1 MSQDTKSSDQK
12 VALPL
17 LPLRDLIIFPHM
29 MMPLFVGRDRSVRAL
44 EEAMNNQTDIVLV
57 AQKDAKTNAPEPKD
71 IYEVGT
77 IGAIIQLL
85 RLPDGTVKVLVEGK
99 GRVRID
105 EFVNQEKFYTVKVTP
120 LNEVTVN
127 ELETQAL
134 VRSTKTTFENYV
146 KLNKRIQPEILMRVS
161 SIEDAGELADIIVAQ
176 LNLKIEDKQKLLAVI
191 DPGKRLE
198 ELLNIMT
205 GEIEILEVEKR
216 IKSRVKKQM
225 EQSQREYYLNEQMQA
240 IQKELGDKDDFQAEL
255 DDLVEQA
262 TKKKLPEDAK
272 KKLEKEVKKLRMMSP
287 MSAEAAVVRNYID
300 WIVSLPWGNHQNE
313 TLDLL
318 KAKKILDEDH
328 WGLKKVKDRVVE
340 HLAVQTLT
348 SENKGPIICLV
359 GPPGVGKT
367 SLGKSIAR
375 ALNREFQRISLG
387 GVRDEAEIRGH
398 RRTYVGALPGRII
411 QALRKC
417 KSSNPLIL
425 LDEIDKMSMDFRG
438 DPSAALLEV
447 LDPEQNRTFADHFLE
462 VDYDLS
468 KVLFFTTANS
478 LHPIPRP
485 LLDRMEIIDLPGYI
499 EKEKLQIAK
508 RYLIPKQI
516 KQHGLTDYRVE
527 FSESSIKHIINY
539 YTKEAGVRTLERIV
553 GTICRKTAR
562 EIVESELKSEL
573 KSEFKSE
580 LKPELE
586 SELKSKFKSELKP
599 ELESKLESEL
609 ESELESK
616 LKSELES
623 KSSRS
628 SKSLGSSKSSRSSKS
643 SKSSR
648 SSGSSKSSRS
658 SFKKI
663 GCKVIPK
670 KVEELLGPKKFK
682 HGKIEKANEIGLTN
696 GLAWTEVGGDLLVV
710 EVSVVPGRGKF
721 TITGQLGDVMKE
733 SCTAALSYVRSRGP
747 LFGIDK
753 EYYANHDVHIHAPEG
768 AIPKDG
774 PSAGIAITTSIVS
787 AMMKISVKRTVAMT
801 GEVTLRGR
809 VLAIGGLKE
818 KILAAHRGGIK
829 TVIIPKDNEKDLV
842 DIPKEVLK
850 ELKVISVDH
859 VDQVLVNALDIK
871 DHKDI
876 FKSRAARGT
885 GIKSQH
891 TGHSVQQTAH

>member
-1 MSQDTKSSDQK
+1 MSQDKKSSKEQLS
-12 VALPL
+12 LPL

-29 MMPLFVGRDRSVRAL
+29 MMPLFVGRDRSIRAL

-57 AQKDAKTNAPEPKD
+57 AQKDAKTNTPEPKD
-71 IYEVGT
+71 IYEIGT
-77 IGAIIQLL
+77 IGSIIQLL

-99 GRVRID
+99 ERARID
-105 EFVNQEKFYTVKVTP
+105 EFVEQEKFYTVKVTP
-120 LNEVTVN
+120 LEETPIN

-134 VRSTKTTFENYV
+134 VRSIKTTFENYV
-146 KLNKRIQPEILMRVS
+146 KLNKRIPPEILMRVS
-161 SIEDAGELADIIVAQ
+161 SIENAGELADIIVAQ
-176 LNLKIEDKQKLLAVI
+176 LNLKIEDKQKLLAVV
-191 DPGKRLE
+191 DTGKRLE

-255 DDLVEQA
+255 DDLIEQA
-262 TKKKLPEDAK
+262 SKKKLPEAAK

-300 WIVSLPWGNHQNE
+300 WIVSLPWGSYQNE
-313 TLDLL
+313 TLDLV
-318 KAKKILDEDH
+318 KAKKVLDEDH
-328 WGLKKVKDRVVE
+328 WGLEKVKDRIVE

-367 SLGKSIAR
+367 SLGRSIAR
-375 ALNREFQRISLG
+375 ALNREFERISLG

-398 RRTYVGALPGRII
+398 RRTYVGALPGRMI
-411 QALRKC
+411 QSLRKC

-447 LDPEQNRTFADHFLE
+447 LDPEQNKTFADHFLE

-485 LLDRMEIIDLPGYI
+485 LLDRMEIIDLQGYI
-499 EKEKLQIAK
+499 EKEKLEIAK
-508 RYLIPKQI
+508 KYLVPKQI
-516 KQHGLTDYRVE
+516 KQHGLEDYKVE
-527 FSESSIKHIINY
+527 FSEAAVKHIISF
-539 YTKEAGVRTLERIV
+539 YTKEAGVRTLERTI
-553 GTICRKTAR
+553 GTVCRKTAR
-562 EIVESELKSEL
+562 EIVEYELKG
-573 KSEFKSE
+573 
-580 LKPELE
+580 
-586 SELKSKFKSELKP
+586 KSKT
-599 ELESKLESEL
+599 
-609 ESELESK
+609 
-616 LKSELES
+616 
-623 KSSRS
+623 
-628 SKSLGSSKSSRSSKS
+628 
-643 SKSSR
+643 
-648 SSGSSKSSRS
+648 
-658 SFKKI
+658 KKTGYKI
-663 GCKVIPK
+663 TPK

-682 HGKIEKANEIGLTN
+682 YGKIEKANEIGLTN

-787 AMMKISVKRTVAMT
+787 ALMRIPVKRTVAMT

-818 KILAAHRGGIK
+818 KIIAAHRGGIK
-829 TVIIPKDNEKDLV
+829 TVIIPKDNEKDLI

-850 ELKVISVDH
+850 DLKVISVDH
-859 VDQVLVNALDIK
+859 VDQVLVNALDVK
-871 DHKDI
+871 DHKEV
-876 FKSRAARGT
+876 FKNRAQRGT
-885 GIKSQH
+885 GIKPQH
-891 TGHSVQQTAH
+891 TGHNTQQTAH